1 MQFPRLTDRDG
12 WNELLA
18 NETWPKVNSETLVRY
33 YIVMRRLKRRREADR
48 FFRLLQKRI
57 RRSAAS
63 RVSGQ
68 LPNCGR
74 DIVEIVATDL
84 VMALVTPK
92 SPDLQGLRTRSDLT
106 VRRRLLDAVKAEM
119 RRKSYFV
126 DFHDDIDELIPDPS
140 AEANMTQRV
149 LLKQA
154 YNRLE
159 RTAAETV
166 DAALLDTRKSDLI
179 PAKERYAIARQETS
193 AASKLRWLLDDNF
206 DYDDYILDKVMR
218 HFRWCHASYIASLP
232 PDEQAEALKWEH
244 VDDWMTDDC
253 PEEVAVKMDCVK

>member
-1 MQFPRLTDRDG
+1 MQFPRLIDRDG

-18 NETWPKVNSETLVRY
+18 NENWPKVNSETLVRY
-33 YIVMRRLKRRREADR
+33 YIVMRRLKRRREEDR

-68 LPNCGR
+68 LPNCGH

-84 VMALVTPK
+84 VMALVTPR
-92 SPDLQGLRTRSDLT
+92 SPDLQGLRTRFDLT

-119 RRKSYFV
+119 RRRNYFV
-126 DFHDDIDELIPDPS
+126 DFHDDIDELIPDPC
-140 AEANMTQRV
+140 AEANMTQKV
-149 LLKQA
+149 LLKEA

-193 AASKLRWLLDDNF
+193 AASKLRWLLGDAF
-206 DYDDYILDKVMR
+206 DYEEYLLDKVMR
-218 HFRWCHASYIASLP
+218 HFRWCHASYVARLP
-232 PDEQAEALKWEH
+232 PEERAIAEKWQH
-244 VDDWMTDDC
+244 VDNWMTEDI
-253 PEEVAVKMDCVK
+253 PEEDAA